1 MLVTLPAPLGA
12 APCSVRAHSDPGA
25 LLRAPHVPLGTRTGT
40 QHVPLGTGDANRGG
54 SWPRW
59 WRGSAATCGTSSPL
73 FAGVPGVG
81 KD

>member
-1 MLVTLPAPLGA
+1 MLVTLSARLGA
-12 APCSVRAHSDPGA
+12 VPCSVRACSDPGA
-25 LLRAPHVPLGTRTGT
+25 LLGTWHVPLGTR
-40 QHVPLGTGDANRGG
+40 DMNRGG

-59 WRGSAATCGTSSPL
+59 WRGLAITRGNSSPL